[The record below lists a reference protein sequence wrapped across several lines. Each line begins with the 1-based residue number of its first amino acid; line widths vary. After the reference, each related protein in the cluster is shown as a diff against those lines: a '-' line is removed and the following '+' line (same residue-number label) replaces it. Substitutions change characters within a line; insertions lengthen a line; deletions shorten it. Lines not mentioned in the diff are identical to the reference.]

1 MEHDN
6 TKLIEDDAVFE
17 NEEKWVT
24 ECQETFLRLKVDAK
38 MFIESKEKSSAS
50 YVDLR
55 EGKDHASK
63 ISVDHNK
70 YAVGNTSR

>member
-1 MEHDN
+1 M
-6 TKLIEDDAVFE
+6 
-17 NEEKWVT
+17 T